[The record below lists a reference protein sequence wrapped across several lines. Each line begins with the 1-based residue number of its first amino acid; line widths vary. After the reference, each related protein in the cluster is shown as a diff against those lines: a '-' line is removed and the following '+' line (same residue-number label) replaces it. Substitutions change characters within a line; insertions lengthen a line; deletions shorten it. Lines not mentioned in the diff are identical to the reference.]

1 MLDYL
6 IKNAV
11 VLDGTGKDRYA
22 ADIGIAGEHIKTIG
36 HLEDVK
42 AEEVI
47 DATNMFVMPGIIDA
61 VNHSDTHW
69 TILEEPSQ
77 ESLLRQGITTI
88 IGGNCGSSLAPS
100 IEIAALELSQDKP
113 DVEKSRVAPS
123 SRAEGRQTSRSVAI
137 PPRLPRRYAPRNDTF
152 FLSLRTK

>member
-100 IEIAALELSQDKP
+100 IEIAALESIRNQ
-113 DVEKSRVAPS
+113 
-123 SRAEGRQTSRSVAI
+123 
-137 PPRLPRRYAPRNDTF
+137 YACECC
-152 FLSLRTK
+152 